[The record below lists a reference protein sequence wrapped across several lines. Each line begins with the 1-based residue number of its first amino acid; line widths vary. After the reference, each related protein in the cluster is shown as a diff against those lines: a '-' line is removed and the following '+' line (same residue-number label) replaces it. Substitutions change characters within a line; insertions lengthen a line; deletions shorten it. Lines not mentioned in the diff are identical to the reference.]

1 MLAVATCLSTTGAV
15 ADGTPSLVSDKLDY
29 TPAETAT
36 L

>member
-1 MLAVATCLSTTGAV
+1 VPSTTDAV
-15 ADGTPSLVSDKLDY
+15 ADGTPSLVSGKLDY